1 MTRPSRRAMLR
12 LSMELSLGLS
22 AGIGL
27 PLRAPVRAAANADGP
42 AVLPGAVRFDLGA
55 GEGRAPR
62 RITLYVPPG
71 EAPAAGWPCLT
82 LLDGNAL
89 AGTAIDIERVQASYP
104 AGSGVGSR
112 FVIVAV
118 GSPSQEAYDGVARSW
133 DYTPPPGRTYPP
145 TKPGGPEL
153 RTGGAAAFLDFVTGD
168 LRNEVA
174 RRCPLDRSRQ
184 ALFGH
189 SFGGLFVLYALAR
202 APEAFSHWIAASP
215 SIFWEDGSLLPS
227 IDAFETG
234 PPVCARVL
242 LLAGA
247 YEAELAPF
255 QQALPDREQR
265 LARLREA
272 GTVERARAMAERLGR
287 HPGVTSRFALVPGRT
302 HMSVLPEALNEAV
315 AFAFPP
321 RPETCTA
328 GASK

>member
-1 MTRPSRRAMLR
+1 MTRLSRRAMLR
-12 LSMELSLGLS
+12 LSMKFSLGLA

-27 PLRAPVRAAANADGP
+27 SLRAPARAATEADGP
-42 AVLPGAVRFDLGA
+42 AVLPGTVRFALGA
-55 GEGRAPR
+55 GEGRAHR

-89 AGTAIDIERVQASYP
+89 AGTAIDIERVQAAYP
-104 AGSGVGSR
+104 PGSGVGSR
-112 FVIVAV
+112 FAIVAI
-118 GSPSQEAYDGVARSW
+118 GSATEEAYDSVARSW

-145 TKPGGPEL
+145 YKPGGPEL
-153 RTGGAAAFLDFVTGD
+153 RTGGAAAFLEFVTRE
-168 LRNEVA
+168 LRDEIA
-174 RRCPLDRSRQ
+174 RRCPINRSRQ

-189 SFGGLFVLYALAR
+189 SFGGLFVLYALVR
-202 APEAFSHWIAASP
+202 APDAFSHWIAASP

-227 IDAFETG
+227 IDAFEKG
-234 PPVCARVL
+234 SPVCAQLL

-272 GTVERARAMAERLGR
+272 STVERARAMAERLGR
-287 HPGVTSRFALVPGRT
+287 HPGVTSRFQLIPGRT
-302 HMSVLPEALNEAV
+302 HMSVLPEALNEAA
-315 AFAFPP
+315 AFAFPIH
-321 RPETCTA
+321 PESCPSE
-328 GASK
+328 GLK